1 MKITIKTFVLFTLL
15 LLVQISFGQTNKEK
29 ANSLAKEAVK
39 LEDEQ
44 GKYDEAIKLL
54 EEAHKLDPDNID
66 YSYELAYSYT
76 AKKDHKKAS
85 DILEKLL
92 KHKDAYAI
100 IYQALGN
107 SYDYQ
112 GMPDK
117 AIATYEKGLKKF
129 PNSGELYVEMGHMKY
144 VRKDYL
150 SALAFYEK
158 GIEVAPQY
166 PTNYYWASKIF
177 LNSDEEVWGMIY
189 GEIFMNI
196 QNFNDRTS
204 EISKLLYDTYKSQ
217 IIYTSDTS
225 ASISFSKNSSI
236 DVNELNNSQK
246 IKIPFSIGIYEPL
259 LSLAAI
265 AEKSIDLNSLDRIRS
280 RFIEGY
286 FQGDHPENYP
296 NILFDYQLKVKNAGH
311 FEAYNHWLLMKGDE
325 DGFEK
330 WLNENKTKWDNFV
343 DWYNNNVMRVDNTH
357 KFYRKQY

>member
-1 MKITIKTFVLFTLL
+1 
-15 LLVQISFGQTNKEK
+15 
-29 ANSLAKEAVK
+29 
-39 LEDEQ
+39 
-44 GKYDEAIKLL
+44 
-54 EEAHKLDPDNID
+54 
-66 YSYELAYSYT
+66 
-76 AKKDHKKAS
+76 
-85 DILEKLL
+85 
-92 KHKDAYAI
+92 
-100 IYQALGN
+100 
-107 SYDYQ
+107 
-112 GMPDK
+112 MPDK

-217 IIYTSDTS
+217 ITYTSDTS

-236 DVNELNNSQK
+236 YVNELNNSPK

-265 AEKSIDLNSLDRIRS
+265 AEKWIDSLNSLDQIRS

-286 FQGDHPENYP
+286 FEM
-296 NILFDYQLKVKNAGH
+296 ILKIIQI
-311 FEAYNHWLLMKGDE
+311 
-325 DGFEK
+325 
-330 WLNENKTKWDNFV
+330 
-343 DWYNNNVMRVDNTH
+343 
-357 KFYRKQY
+357 FYLIIN